1 MKELNTIKGKRM
13 LAAIMFTDMIGYTAL
28 MQNDE
33 QQAKQNRDRHR
44 LIQKNAVYKYKGE
57 EIQIRC
63 LTILIKALKQKK
75 VI

>member
-1 MKELNTIKGKRM
+1 M
-13 LAAIMFTDMIGYTAL
+13 LAAIMFTDMIGY
-28 MQNDE
+28 
-33 QQAKQNRDRHR
+33 
-44 LIQKNAVYKYKGE
+44 AVYKYKGE